1 MESTRNYRKYKRY
14 SICAKAVLTKQGEE
28 SPERLTVQ
36 VNTISQG
43 GMGFY
48 TTVLL
53 EKATPVSVELMVE
66 SPAGPN
72 VLEGRIASICS
83 QGDDYFTGIAF
94 NNDISY
100 DRFVGLIG

>member
-1 MESTRNYRKYKRY
+1 MSRNYRKYQRY
-14 SICAKAVLTKQGEE
+14 SICAKAVLIRRGGV

-48 TTVLL
+48 TSEFL
-53 EKATPVSVELMVE
+53 EKATPVSIELVVD
-66 SPAGPN
+66 SPGGPD
-72 VLEGRIASICS
+72 VLEGRIASVS
-83 QGDDYFTGIAF
+83 TQGNDYFTGIAF

-100 DRFVGLIG
+100 ERFIGLVG

>member
-1 MESTRNYRKYKRY
+1 
-14 SICAKAVLTKQGEE
+14 VLITQGTS

-48 TTVLL
+48 TSVFL
-53 EKATPVSVELMVE
+53 EKATPVSVELVVE
-66 SPAGPN
+66 SPGRSD
-72 VLEGRIASICS
+72 VFQGRIASVSS
-83 QGDDYFTGIAF
+83 QGNDYFTGIAF
-94 NNDISY
+94 NTDISY